1 MWKYKAL
8 KTNILFFFFFL
19 KQKKKKKKKMQVRI
33 ISRETI
39 KPSSPTP
46 SHLKTLKFSLF
57 DQIAPKT
64 YIPTILFYPTN
75 DGLLK
80 LSQISSHLKKSLSEA
95 LTRFYP
101 LSGRKKDNFS
111 MECGDQGASYSEA
124 LVDYNMSEFLDPPK
138 IDLLNQLLPCQ
149 PWVTCQDRASAVF
162 LAIHVNFFN
171 CGGVAIGVCV
181 LHTIADGITVSAF
194 LKTWATI
201 ARGADDQLFS
211 PDFTTASALFP
222 PRDVLPLTPPNRF
235 RLAWNKEAVSV
246 TRRFVFDANAMAALK
261 AKAKGEHVSNPTGY
275 ESLAALMWKCLIR
288 ASRLTSGFPTRPS
301 YLEHAVDMRR
311 RMGKPLSAS
320 SMGNLVTTASAVH
333 GVAADTCV
341 IVRELAS
348 KVRQSIEEINGDLL
362 TNLQGDEGF
371 LLISGHGEMLAQ
383 VVKKV
388 EPESVGFTN
397 WKNFGFNEI
406 NFGWGKPVWVGI
418 SGGVNLSYVNYV
430 LFKDVECGNKGTE
443 AWVTL
448 EETKMAVFENDPGL
462 LAFALPNPSV
472 RLSPASNHDHHK
484 N

>member
-1 MWKYKAL
+1 
-8 KTNILFFFFFL
+8 
-19 KQKKKKKKKMQVRI
+19 MQVRI

-75 DGLLK
+75 DGLLR

-111 MECGDQGASYSEA
+111 MECDDQGASYSEA

-149 PWVTCQDRASAVF
+149 PWVTCQDRASTVF

-171 CGGVAIGVCV
+171 CGGIAIGVCV

-201 ARGADDQLFS
+201 ARGANDDDDDQLYS

-246 TRRFVFDANAMAALK
+246 TRRFVFDANSMAALK
-261 AKAKGEHVSNPTGY
+261 AKVKGEHVSNPTGY
-275 ESLAALMWKCLIR
+275 ESLAALMWKCLIHV
-288 ASRLTSGFPTRPS
+288 SRMTSGIPTQLS

-311 RMGKPLSAS
+311 RMGKPLSAC

-333 GVAADTCV
+333 HAADTAMKKSCCLPNTTV
-341 IVRELAS
+341 IMRELAS

-362 TNLQGDEGF
+362 TSLQGDEGF

-388 EPESVGFTN
+388 EPESVGFTS
-397 WKNFGFNEI
+397 WRNFGFNEI

-430 LFKDVECGNKGTE
+430 LFKDVECGNNGTE

-448 EETKMAVFENDPGL
+448 EEKKMAVFENDPDL

-472 RLSPASNHDHHK
+472 RCPPGSQ
-484 N
+484 